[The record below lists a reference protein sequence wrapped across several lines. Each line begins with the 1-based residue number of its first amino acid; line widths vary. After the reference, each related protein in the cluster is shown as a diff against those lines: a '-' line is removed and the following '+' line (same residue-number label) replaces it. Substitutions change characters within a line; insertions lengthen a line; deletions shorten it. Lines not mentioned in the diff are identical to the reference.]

1 MTLIYHG
8 SLPPGAL
15 VSPTRP
21 APKLPRP
28 ADGAAIP
35 LHFTARAADLTGSA
49 GDPARIIRWAA
60 RDGAMAALPI
70 GPNADGTVFEPTP
83 APPAL
88 RFEAET
94 HGGLV
99 LSEVIAE
106 SAACSFGLIF
116 QTTEADAETLLTLQP
131 LGLKDYLFLA
141 GRGGEVLA
149 GQDAGVFA
157 LSLPLIRAA
166 GQVVLVLCGL
176 TGRRVSVAVNDLDPV
191 TGTLGPGW
199 TGGAADLFIG
209 CRGQRAGLRRKLG
222 SFRLCDVMVWPDRD
236 CLADPADAGVD
247 AARALWHER
256 QRDVA

>member
-1 MTLIYHG
+1 VTLVYQG

-15 VSPTRP
+15 VSHSFS
-21 APKLPRP
+21 APKPTQP
-28 ADGAAIP
+28 ADSTAIP
-35 LHFTARAADLTGSA
+35 LHFSARAANLTASEV
-49 GDPARIIRWAA
+49 DPTRILRWTAQ
-60 RDGAMAALPI
+60 DGTMAALPI
-70 GPNADGTVFEPTP
+70 GPNASGTRFEPAP
-83 APPAL
+83 APFAL
-88 RFEAET
+88 RFETET

-99 LSEVIAE
+99 LSEVIAD

-141 GRGGEVLA
+141 GRAGEVLA

-176 TGRRVSVAVNDLDPV
+176 TGRHVSVAVNDLDPV
-191 TGTLGPGW
+191 AGMLGPGW
-199 TGGAADLFIG
+199 TGGAADIFIG

-236 CLADPADAGVD
+236 CLTDPADAGLG
-247 AARALWHER
+247 AARALWQER
-256 QRDVA
+256 RRDGA